1 MASVSRCR
9 KIVRFGPFEFD
20 GDTRE
25 LRKHGMRVQLVGQPV
40 EVLTVLLDRP
50 GELVRREE
58 LQNRLWPSDTFVEF
72 ENGVNAAV
80 KRLRERLGDSADKP
94 RYIETI
100 PRAGY
105 RFIAP
110 ISRPTNGAGDFVP
123 ENQPESSGEA
133 HNRPNAEA
141 VRAKLPRKWIVA
153 GTALGAIALTA
164 LLVYISTSRLS
175 QQFWSRSGGNT
186 RLQVR
191 SIAVLPFAN
200 LSGDAEQE
208 YFADGMTDEL
218 ITSISKIPALRV
230 ISRTSVMRYK
240 RTSKQLPEIARELKV
255 DGIIEGTV
263 LRSGDRV
270 RITIQLLDGPSDTH
284 LWAET
289 YERDLH
295 DVLNLQD
302 ELADAVAHQVKAT
315 VASSEQEWQ
324 RAHNRSLDPKAY
336 ELYLKGRYYFSS
348 LQVEKAA
355 ASFRQAIALQ
365 PDYAQAHAGLAE
377 SYDLFEA
384 QNAAPPEGSI
394 PNAKAAALEALR
406 IDENVAEAHTSL
418 GWAKVVYDWDWA
430 GGELEFKRALA
441 LSPSYETAH
450 LWYGCELVW
459 EKRFDEGLAEMM
471 RAEQVAPASAH
482 MAAFFAMGLYQAR
495 RFGEAIELAKAAL
508 ELDSTFPAAH
518 QWLGLTYAALRRH
531 DEAIV
536 ELEKSLQFSKDRGIR
551 ISVALSRL
559 GYAYGLAGRRT
570 QALQILEELRKMSAT
585 KHVPP
590 SHFAIVYIG
599 LGDKNHALKWLEKG
613 YEEHSYELP
622 VILTDPRF
630 DSLRSDPRFQSLIRH
645 IFPR

>member
-1 MASVSRCR
+1 MQSASRCR
-9 KIVRFGPFEFD
+9 NIVRFGPFEFD
-20 GDTRE
+20 SDTRE
-25 LRKHGMRVQLVGQPV
+25 LRKHGLRVQMVGQPA
-40 EVLTVLLDRP
+40 EILTLLLERP

-58 LQNRLWPSDTFVEF
+58 LQDRLWPSQTFVEF

-100 PRAGY
+100 PRSGY
-105 RFIAP
+105 RLIAP
-110 ISRPTNGAGDFVP
+110 VSRSANGAGTSVSQD
-123 ENQPESSGEA
+123 QLGSSTEA
-133 HNRPNAEA
+133 HNPTETAALKPKLSRPLVVSA
-141 VRAKLPRKWIVA
+141 IV
-153 GTALGAIALTA
+153 LVAIAVVA
-164 LLVYISTSRLS
+164 SLVYISSSSFVPR
-175 QQFWSRSGGNT
+175 FWSRLRGHAP
-186 RLQVR
+186 LQVR

-218 ITSISKIPALRV
+218 ITSISKISELKV

-240 RTSKQLPEIARELKV
+240 KTNKPLPAIARELNV
-255 DGIIEGTV
+255 DGIVEGTV

-270 RITIQLLDGPSDTH
+270 RITIQLLHGPSDTH

-289 YERDLH
+289 YERDLRN
-295 DVLNLQD
+295 VLTLQD
-302 ELADAVAHQVKAT
+302 ELADAVARQVRVTLTSAN
-315 VASSEQEWQ
+315 QEFQ
-324 RAHNRSLDPKAY
+324 RSHSRSLDPKAY
-336 ELYLKGRYYFSS
+336 ELYLRGRYYFSG

-355 ASFRQAIALQ
+355 ASFKQAIALE
-365 PDYAQAHAGLAE
+365 PEYAEAHAGLAE
-377 SYDLFEA
+377 SYALFEP
-384 QNAAPPEGSI
+384 QNAAPPEQAI
-394 PNAKAAALEALR
+394 PNAKAAAVHALN
-406 IDENVAEAHTSL
+406 IDDSVAEAHASL

-430 GGELEFKRALA
+430 GAELEFKRALA

-459 EKRFDEGLAEMM
+459 EKRFDEGLAEMR

-495 RFGEAIELAKAAL
+495 RYDEAIERAKAAL

-518 QWLGLTYAALRRH
+518 QWLGLTYAALGRH
-531 DEAIV
+531 DESIP
-536 ELEKSLQFSKDRGIR
+536 ELEKSLQFSRDRGIR

-559 GYAYGLAGRRT
+559 GYVYGLAGRRT
-570 QALQILEELRKMSAT
+570 QALGILEELKKMSAA

-599 LGDKNHALKWLEKG
+599 LGEKNHALEWLQKG

-622 VILTDPRF
+622 LLLTDPRF
-630 DSLRSDPRFQSLIRH
+630 DSLRSDPRFESLIQH
-645 IFPR
+645 IFPH